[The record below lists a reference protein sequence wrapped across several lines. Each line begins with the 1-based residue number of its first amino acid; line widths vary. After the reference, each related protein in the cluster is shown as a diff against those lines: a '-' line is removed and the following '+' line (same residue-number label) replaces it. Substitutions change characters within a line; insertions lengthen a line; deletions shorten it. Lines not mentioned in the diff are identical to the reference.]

1 MHPMLKPAL
10 RRGWRDRNTVQFG
23 MTPAQALTLGPVDTA
38 TGSLLELLD
47 GTRGMELLREE
58 GRRME
63 LPDGH
68 VDRLVRRLS
77 RAGLLDDSRGGG
89 PAADA
94 LRGRPEVLD
103 RLRPDWASL
112 GLTTAGP
119 GDPLRALAAR
129 RSMRVQVRGV
139 GRVGAVVAALLSAAG
154 VGEVEVRDVG
164 RVEPWDVAPGG
175 LPAEAV
181 GERREEAARRVVRRC
196 APDRP
201 PRGTARSP
209 LAEDVTGH
217 SLVVLAPR
225 DDVAV
230 HAPDPV
236 TAEPLLAS
244 GTPTSMPGWW
254 RAPVWSVHWSFP
266 ARRRAPAASRRT
278 GSTGTRRGRG
288 SWPSGARAGSA
299 GWAPAT
305 SHWPRPSR
313 GSPPPMRWPSSTD
326 GSRPPR
332 APAGRSPCR
341 SCTGSRGPSCR
352 IAAVRAGPRTPART
366 RVREARRKV
375 RENTPPPTGVARDNG
390 RARAVEGVAPSGGR
404 GAAGQGPGGRMSD
417 LPRKAVTRTAKLAA
431 LPLGFAGRATWG
443 LGKRIVGESAEL
455 VGRELQQRTADQ
467 LFKVLGELKGGAM
480 KFGQALSV
488 FESALPEEVAGPYRA
503 ALTKLQEAAPPMP
516 TRTVHAVLEERLGK
530 DWQELFRTFDDK
542 PAAAASIGQV
552 HRAVWHDGREV
563 AVKVQYPG
571 AGEALLSDLNQ
582 LSRFARLLGPLIPG
596 MDVKPLI
603 TELKDRVSEELDY
616 GLEAQAQR
624 AHAEEF
630 AGDPDVVVP
639 DVVHQCDQVLVTEWI
654 DGTPLSEVI
663 ADGTEEQRDRAG
675 QLLARFLFSGPA
687 RTGLLHADPH
697 PGNFRLLPGGPGGE
711 DDWRLGVLDFGTVD
725 RLPGG
730 LPSPSAR
737 RCG

>member
-1 MHPMLKPAL
+1 
-10 RRGWRDRNTVQFG
+10 
-23 MTPAQALTLGPVDTA
+23 
-38 TGSLLELLD
+38 
-47 GTRGMELLREE
+47 
-58 GRRME
+58 
-63 LPDGH
+63 
-68 VDRLVRRLS
+68 
-77 RAGLLDDSRGGG
+77 
-89 PAADA
+89 
-94 LRGRPEVLD
+94 
-103 RLRPDWASL
+103 
-112 GLTTAGP
+112 
-119 GDPLRALAAR
+119 
-129 RSMRVQVRGV
+129 
-139 GRVGAVVAALLSAAG
+139 
-154 VGEVEVRDVG
+154 
-164 RVEPWDVAPGG
+164 
-175 LPAEAV
+175 
-181 GERREEAARRVVRRC
+181 
-196 APDRP
+196 
-201 PRGTARSP
+201 
-209 LAEDVTGH
+209 
-217 SLVVLAPR
+217 
-225 DDVAV
+225 
-230 HAPDPV
+230 
-236 TAEPLLAS
+236 
-244 GTPTSMPGWW
+244 
-254 RAPVWSVHWSFP
+254 
-266 ARRRAPAASRRT
+266 
-278 GSTGTRRGRG
+278 
-288 SWPSGARAGSA
+288 
-299 GWAPAT
+299 
-305 SHWPRPSR
+305 
-313 GSPPPMRWPSSTD
+313 
-326 GSRPPR
+326 
-332 APAGRSPCR
+332 
-341 SCTGSRGPSCR
+341 
-352 IAAVRAGPRTPART
+352 
-366 RVREARRKV
+366 
-375 RENTPPPTGVARDNG
+375 
-390 RARAVEGVAPSGGR
+390 
-404 GAAGQGPGGRMSD
+404 MSD

-516 TRTVHAVLEERLGK
+516 TRTVHGVLAERLGE

-582 LSRFARLLGPLIPG
+582 LSRFARLLGPLVPG

-654 DGTPLSEVI
+654 DGAPLSEVI

-730 LPSPSAR
+730 LPAPIGEALRMTLAGEAEAVYEMLCAEGFVKESVELDPDAVLDYLEPIIEPARAEAFTFTRGWMRRQAARIADVRSPAHQLAKQLNLPPAYLLIHRVTLSTIGVLCQLGATVR
-737 RCG
+737 LRDELEDWLPQFVPGEPGEEEEAAQA